1 MKEIIFATN
10 NLHKLQ
16 EIRNITK
23 GKLHIRSL
31 HDLGFYEDIPETE
44 NSIEGNAVLK
54 AATVFKLFQLPCFA
68 DDTGLEVNALNG
80 APGVYSARYAGEN
93 ASYSDNVA
101 KLLKAMENYRDR
113 KARFKTVIAYIDKH
127 TQRLFEGIIEG
138 NISTKAMGIN
148 GFGYDPVFVPNGF
161 DISFAEMDSATK
173 NALSHRAIASRK
185 LSEWLLTLD

>member
-10 NLHKLQ
+10 NQHKLQ

-23 GKLHIRSL
+23 GKLLIRSL

-54 AATVFKLFQLPCFA
+54 AATVFKRFQLPCFA
-68 DDTGLEVNALNG
+68 DDTGLEVNALDG

-93 ASYSDNVA
+93 ASYADNVA
-101 KLLKAMENYRDR
+101 KLLKAMEHQSDR
-113 KARFKTVIAYIDKH
+113 KARFKTVIAYIDNH

-138 NISTKAMGIN
+138 NISTKALGNN
-148 GFGYDPVFVPNGF
+148 GFGYDPVFVPDGF
-161 DISFAEMDSATK
+161 DISFAEMDAATK